1 MLADCWHEKMALLTI
16 RNVPLRLVNSL
27 KSLAQRK
34 QHSMEHEV
42 RELLEQYVSER
53 NSVME
58 QIEAARSRQKRRP
71 TATRIDKW
79 IVAGR
84 Q

>member
-1 MLADCWHEKMALLTI
+1 
-16 RNVPLRLVNSL
+16 
-27 KSLAQRK
+27 
-34 QHSMEHEV
+34 MEHEI
-42 RELLEQYVSER
+42 REILEQYVSER
-53 NSVME
+53 DSVIE

-71 TATRIDKW
+71 TVKQIDKW